1 MNDALIVVQQ
11 KKRTFQGEP
20 QDLQV
25 KSILSVKKEDQVH
38 DLPAESTDGSG
49 LTTNEPSTDPEIEE
63 ALRTAGLLSDS
74 PPNNP
79 HQEAK
84 GLNDEDDLSK
94 DNEKDLIIY
103 LKWILTWNW
112 IYMVILSTIWKS
124 NFDKEIE
131 DIEECPTCYS
141 VNNTVNHS
149 LPHFVLKA

>member
-1 MNDALIVVQQ
+1 MSAKTLLLQPMNDALIVVQQ
-11 KKRTFQGEP
+11 KGRTFQGEP

-25 KSILSVKKEDQVH
+25 KSILSVQKEDQVH

-74 PPNNP
+74 PPNSP

-94 DNEKDLIIY
+94 DNRKGLDNTFEMDSHLELDIYGDFEYDL
-103 LKWILTWNW
+103 
-112 IYMVILSTIWKS
+112 
-124 NFDKEIE
+124 
-131 DIEECPTCYS
+131 EE
-141 VNNTVNHS
+141 
-149 LPHFVLKA
+149 